1 VQTTSVRVR
10 FLGSGDAFSSGGRLQ
25 TCFHLDG
32 GREPLLIDCGASA
45 LASLKREG
53 LDPAAI
59 GFVALSHLHGD
70 HFGGLPWLI
79 LDGRFG
85 ERSMPLEIAGPPT
98 TQERLK
104 QVFTG
109 LYPGAAEAELP
120 FELRFR
126 ELRAGTSIEL
136 GPASVTPF
144 LVSHESGAPSHSLR
158 IEYGDKVITYSGD
171 TAWTDS
177 LRAAA
182 SGADLFICECNYFD
196 EKVPGHLDYR
206 TLLEHRSELDC
217 KRLVLTHMGDD
228 MLKRRGEVD
237 EELASDGLAIEV

>member
-1 VQTTSVRVR
+1 MASVRVR

-32 GREPLLIDCGASA
+32 GEEPLLIDCGVSV
-45 LASLKREG
+45 LAALKRER

-85 ERSMPLEIAGPPT
+85 ERSKPLEIAGPPT
-98 TQERLK
+98 TRDRLK
-104 QVFTG
+104 QVFAG
-109 LYPGAAEAELP
+109 LYPGAVEAELP
-120 FELRFR
+120 FELRFT
-126 ELRAGTSIEL
+126 ELLSGVPRKL
-136 GPASVTPF
+136 GPAAVTPF
-144 LVSHESGAPSHSLR
+144 PVSHESGAPSYALR
-158 IEYGDKVITYSGD
+158 VQYGGKVISYSGD

-177 LRAAA
+177 LPEVA
-182 SGADLFICECNYFD
+182 SGADLFVCECNYFD
-196 EKVPGHLDYR
+196 QEVPGHLDYR
-206 TLLEHRSELDC
+206 TLVQHRSELDC

-228 MLKRRGEVD
+228 MLEHLDEV
-237 EELASDGLAIEV
+237 ELDVATDGLAIDV